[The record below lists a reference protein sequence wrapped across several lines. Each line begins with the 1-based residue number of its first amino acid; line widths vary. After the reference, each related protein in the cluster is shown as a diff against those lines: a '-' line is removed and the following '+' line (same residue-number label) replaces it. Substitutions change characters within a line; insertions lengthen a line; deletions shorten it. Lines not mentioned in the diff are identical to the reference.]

1 MIKIIA
7 IAVQAIAV
15 AGGAFVGIS
24 LGGGSGKPSHEA
36 AQSDSGDH
44 GGDHGSDNA
53 DKKKKEKKK
62 AKKKKSKKDD
72 KHGGDHGK
80 EGSESTGFMKFSRQF
95 VVPVVSRDNVSALV
109 ILDINLELDPSATEN
124 AYSREP
130 KVRDA
135 ILKTLL
141 QLSNEGAFGPGL
153 LEEENLNDVRA
164 RLLVAA
170 QAILTDDVID
180 VLILNVAR
188 QDI

>member
-15 AGGAFVGIS
+15 AGGAFIGVTLS
-24 LGGGSGKPSHEA
+24 SGSGKSSHEA
-36 AQSDSGDH
+36 VEDGD
-44 GGDHGSDNA
+44 DHGSDHESDESDKPKK
-53 DKKKKEKKK
+53 DKKKKK
-62 AKKKKSKKDD
+62 AKKDD
-72 KHGGDHGK
+72 KHGGGHEKDGA
-80 EGSESTGFMKFSRQF
+80 ETTGFMKFSRQF

-130 KVRDA
+130 KLRDA

-141 QLSNEGAFGPGL
+141 QLSNEGAFGKSL
-153 LEEENLNDVRA
+153 LEEENLVDVRA
-164 RLLVAA
+164 RLLSSA
-170 QAILTDDVID
+170 QTILDDDVVD